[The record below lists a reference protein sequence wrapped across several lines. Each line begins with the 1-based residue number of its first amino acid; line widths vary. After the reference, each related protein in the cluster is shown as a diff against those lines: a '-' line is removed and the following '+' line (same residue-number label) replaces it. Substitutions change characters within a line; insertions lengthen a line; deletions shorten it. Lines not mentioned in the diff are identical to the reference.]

1 MKIVTFG
8 RIKKNIT
15 VLLVVLCTFV
25 AGVCFFAL
33 YGRVITEAKVDRSNA
48 MQVAKQIPAEQVIPV
63 ASPDFFTEYRLE
75 RDKIRSERSDLLRE
89 SIKSANSEEAR
100 QKAHDTMLKMVM
112 DKQRETEIE
121 SLIKARGFADALVF
135 IKDNSVSAVVKTSSL
150 SREEVVQVADVISR
164 VAGVKAEDITIS
176 AKP

>member
-1 MKIVTFG
+1 MKVVAF
-8 RIKKNIT
+8 IKNKKAILSCIAAM
-15 VLLVVLCTFV
+15 VIILLGAFAFV
-25 AGVCFFAL
+25 FTDQDKTG
-33 YGRVITEAKVDRSNA
+33 AKVDRSNA
-48 MQVAKQIPAEQVIPV
+48 IQVAKSLPAEQVIPV

-89 SIKSANSEEAR
+89 SIKSATSDEAR
-100 QKAHDTMLKMVM
+100 QKAQDIMLKMVM

-121 SLIKARGFADALVF
+121 SLIKARGFADVLVF
-135 IKDNSVSAVVKTSSL
+135 IKENSVSAVVKTSSL

-164 VAGVKAEDITIS
+164 VAGVKADDITIS